1 MWHDP
6 QPLPR
11 SCLSSSHRPCLKPCP
26 FPTPALYICPGS
38 RATSPAP
45 NTSPSHTREGM
56 HCYSYDGCDS
66 DSPTSDPLSGSDSEA
81 SNAQPQRLLVIF
93 LDEDDDDEVEQPVHP
108 LPSHRPKRPLPKNF
122 SRNYHSPMKEETVK
136 GTETPR
142 PEVYHTISC
151 TPGLRD
157 KSLEVRLFPAP
168 RPAILILPQELRVE
182 CYRQSEVATREPP
195 KPVSSGMGGIPP
207 NFLPWRESE
216 RNTSSFIAGQV
227 RPLSD
232 FRHPAELIRRRI
244 G

>member
-108 LPSHRPKRPLPKNF
+108 LPSHRPKRPLPRNF

-168 RPAILILPQELRVE
+168 RPATLIFTAGTPG
-182 CYRQSEVATREPP
+182 
-195 KPVSSGMGGIPP
+195 GM
-207 NFLPWRESE
+207 LSSE
-216 RNTSSFIAGQV
+216 RGCHEGASQAS
-227 RPLSD
+227 
-232 FRHPAELIRRRI
+232 
-244 G
+244 